1 MICNAIDEVLFWDE
15 LDVLKDFYAKST
27 ALFFPHDPKGATKF
41 YLDFIKNQFPTKE
54 DFIVRFER
62 YAEVGGPLWIAGR
75 NQFCDDIDRAKM
87 LKAIKYSSITN
98 GEERA
103 KRASS
108 IWDRHTEID
117 EFYSNNILYAAE
129 NHILELTIGAGG
141 GTTAVMRRMKAN
153 DYYMGVD
160 IDFVC
165 AKNADA
171 IAKYYGVNG
180 LGIAS
185 SLWNLPFEDGVF
197 TSICCSNG
205 LGECREVPT
214 ILKEAARVLAPGGRM
229 ILRLEFPAKAQR
241 RNIFDLYDF
250 TDGERSELLRKVR
263 MYADYEQIEEL
274 LCDLGLKKV
283 DMLHIEGSGHVIVFE
298 SL

>member
-1 MICNAIDEVLFWDE
+1 MICNAIDEVLFWEE
-15 LDVLKDFYAKST
+15 LDVLKDFYAKNA
-27 ALFFPHDPKGATKF
+27 ALFYPHDPKGATKYRKKF
-41 YLDFIKNQFPTKE
+41 MKSVISTKE
-54 DFIVRFER
+54 DFIKRMEH
-62 YAEVGGPLWIAGR
+62 YAEVGGPIWIAGR

-108 IWDRHTEID
+108 IWDNHTEID
-117 EFYSNNILYAAE
+117 DFYANNILHADE

-141 GTTAVMRRMKAN
+141 GTTAVMRRMKEN
-153 DYYMGVD
+153 DCYMGVD
-160 IDFVC
+160 IDFIC

-185 SLWNLPFEDGVF
+185 SLWNLPFEDGTF
-197 TSICCSNG
+197 TSICCSHG

-229 ILRLEFPAKAQR
+229 VLRLELPAKAQR

-250 TDGERSELLRKVR
+250 SDEERSELLRKIR

-274 LCDLGLKKV
+274 LCNLGLKKL
-283 DMLHIEGSGHVIVFE
+283 DMLHIEGSGHVIVFQK
-298 SL
+298 

>member
-75 NQFCDDIDRAKM
+75 NQFCDDIDRTKM

-117 EFYSNNILYAAE
+117 EYYSNSILYAAE

-141 GTTAVMRRMKAN
+141 GTTAVMRSMKAN

-250 TDGERSELLRKVR
+250 TGEERSELLRKVR

-274 LCDLGLKKV
+274 LCDLGLKKL
-283 DMLHIEGSGHVIVFE
+283 DILHIEGSGHVIVFE
-298 SL
+298 K

>member
-15 LDVLKDFYAKST
+15 LDVLKNFYTEST
-27 ALFFPHDPKGATKF
+27 KLFYPHDPKGANKF
-41 YLDFIKNQFPTKE
+41 RKKFMRSVIPTKE
-54 DFIVRFER
+54 DFIKRMEH
-62 YAEVGGPLWIAGR
+62 YAEVGGPVWIASR
-75 NQFCDDIDRAKM
+75 NQFCDDISRAQM
-87 LKAIKYSSITN
+87 LKAIKFSSVTN

-103 KRASS
+103 KRASVYV
-108 IWDRHTEID
+108 DKHLEVD
-117 EFYSNNILYAAE
+117 AFYTKNILYADE
-129 NHILELTIGAGG
+129 IYILELTVGAGG
-141 GTTAVMRRMKAN
+141 GTTAVMRRMKEN

-160 IDFVC
+160 IDFIC

-185 SLWNLPFEDGVF
+185 SLWNLPFEDGMF
-197 TSICCSNG
+197 TSICCSHG

-214 ILKEAARVLAPGGRM
+214 ILKEAVRVLAPGGRM
-229 ILRLEFPAKAQR
+229 VLRLELPAKAQR

-250 TDGERSELLRKVR
+250 SDEERSTLLRKVR

-274 LCDLGLKKV
+274 LYDLGLKKR
-283 DMLHIEGSGHVIVFE
+283 DLLHIEDSGHVIVFE
-298 SL
+298 K